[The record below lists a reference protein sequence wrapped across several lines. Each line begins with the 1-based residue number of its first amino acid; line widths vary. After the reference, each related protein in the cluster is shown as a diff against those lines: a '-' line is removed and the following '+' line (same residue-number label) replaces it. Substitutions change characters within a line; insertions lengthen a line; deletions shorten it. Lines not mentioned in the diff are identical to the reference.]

1 MQVFRPSAAANA
13 RVVSGYRL
21 CIGLAKK
28 FVQFFPYDVMEKP
41 K

>member
-1 MQVFRPSAAANA
+1 MQVFRPSTAADAW
-13 RVVSGYRL
+13 VVSGYRL

-28 FVQFFPYDVMEKP
+28 CVQFFPYDDMEKP